1 MEFIVQIIIIVKP
14 LQEVSEML
22 RGCEVGNIDV
32 RVGRRNGGVIGA
44 ASYNRNRRG
53 FGQSAEE
60 FLSDVIA
67 TQFIFKGQIEFVCLE
82 TVLRLWTAFV
92 TAFAV
97 NVNVHLTVTFLDDLD
112 SGMLVVYSTRFFAFC
127 WYMMAV
133 RLLYIKQPSK
143 ILK

>member
-32 RVGRRNGGVIGA
+32 RVGRRDGGVIGA
-44 ASYNRNRRG
+44 ASYNWNRRG

-60 FLSDVIA
+60 FLRDVIA

-97 NVNVHLTVTFLDDLD
+97 NVNVDLTQKH
-112 SGMLVVYSTRFFAFC
+112 SWMILVVGS
-127 WYMMAV
+127 
-133 RLLYIKQPSK
+133 
-143 ILK
+143 